1 MKKIL
6 YIVASIFILWGCA
19 SDPSVE
25 TDSIKVIESP
35 NGKLKMTF
43 LLTSDGR
50 PQYLLDY
57 EDRHVILKSGL
68 GFELRGVLKS
78 QKIDYHPDGTIT
90 KSDSEPCNSL
100 YDGFSIESVD
110 TVYVDETWEP
120 VWGEE
125 ETIRNNYNELLVS
138 MIQRSTG
145 RKMAV
150 RSACSMMD

>member
-6 YIVASIFILWGCA
+6 YIVASTFILWGCSSA
-19 SDPSVE
+19 PSVE

-57 EDRHVILKSGL
+57 ENKPVILQSNL

-78 QKIDYHPDGTIT
+78 QKIGSPA
-90 KSDSEPCNSL
+90 K
-100 YDGFSIESVD
+100 FRV
-110 TVYVDETWEP
+110 
-120 VWGEE
+120 
-125 ETIRNNYNELLVS
+125 
-138 MIQRSTG
+138 
-145 RKMAV
+145 
-150 RSACSMMD
+150 